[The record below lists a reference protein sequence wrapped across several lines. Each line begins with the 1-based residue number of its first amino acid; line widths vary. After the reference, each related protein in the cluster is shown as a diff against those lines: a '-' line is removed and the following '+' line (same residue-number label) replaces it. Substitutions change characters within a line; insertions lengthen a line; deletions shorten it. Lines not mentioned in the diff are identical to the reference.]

1 MQRRGARS
9 SAVLGALGAV
19 GVAVAAT
26 VPSQAAVSG
35 RELSLD
41 FEQGAVTANR
51 GGTALSVRM
60 LTHNGGTVESTSSD
74 GSGSAVRFPAFKAS
88 SPPLAVLVVTDETGS
103 DDLAPGTA
111 MFRFGATFNLDSK
124 SAGSSV
130 DNGDNLV
137 QRGLFG
143 ARAQYK
149 IQIDKKHPS
158 CRVKG
163 AAGAVHV
170 TATRSVT
177 PGEWYRALCSRDGS
191 TVTLEVRRISDGT
204 RWTYRGSGAT
214 GSVSPPSGT
223 PLSIGGKVNDSGR
236 LMTGDSDQFNG
247 RVDDVF
253 VNVF

>member
-1 MQRRGARS
+1 MPRRVARPS
-9 SAVLGALGAV
+9 TLVGMLGGL
-19 GVAVAAT
+19 GVALATT

-51 GGTALSVRM
+51 GGTALSVRL
-60 LTHNGGTVESTSSD
+60 LTHNGGTASTTSSHNR
-74 GSGSAVRFPAFKAS
+74 GTALRLPAFKAG
-88 SPPLAVLVVTDETGS
+88 SPPLAVLVVNDTTGG
-103 DDLAPGTA
+103 DDLSPGTA
-111 MFRFGATFNLDSK
+111 KFRFGASFALDQK
-124 SAGSSV
+124 STGSSA

-149 IQIDKKHPS
+149 IQIDNKRPS

-163 AAGAVHV
+163 SAGAVHV
-170 TATRSVT
+170 TADRSVT

-191 TVTLEVRRISDGT
+191 TVTLQVRRLSDGAK
-204 RWTYRGSGAT
+204 WTYRASGAT
-214 GSVSPPSGT
+214 GSVAPPSST
-223 PLSIGGKVNDSGR
+223 PLSVGGKVTEGGR
-236 LMTGDSDQFNG
+236 LMTGASDQFNG